1 MHIIISL
8 VARLLGWVEH
18 VFLVVASSCLVVML
32 AGNAA
37 NIALRNVTG
46 SGLSFVFPW
55 TTVLFV
61 WMNFLAFFVIY
72 RRGNDISVKYFVE
85 RLGPRGQIFTWLLYQ
100 IVAIFVVSV
109 ILLEGPGILA
119 LQVGYVSEFVEIE
132 RYWLSV
138 PFFLSCALV
147 LLDII
152 ITILH
157 AILTREFG
165 IRPKTASL
173 N

>member
-1 MHIIISL
+1 MRIIK
-8 VARLLGWVEH
+8 LLTRIFGWIEH
-18 VFLVVASSCLVVML
+18 VFLVVASSLLVAML

-46 SGLSFVFPW
+46 GSLSFVFPW

-72 RRGNDISVKYFVE
+72 RRGNDISVKFFVE
-85 RLGPRGQIFTWLLYQ
+85 RLGPRGQIFAWLVYQ
-100 IVAIFVVSV
+100 IVSIFVVSV

-119 LQVGYVSEFVEIE
+119 LQVGHVSEFVEIE

-152 ITILH
+152 INILR

-165 IRPKTASL
+165 TFSKAEPLT
-173 N
+173 